1 MIAKTMAVDLTKL
14 RIELRKRGLSRSNL
28 DDDPVKQF
36 SLWFTE
42 AIDSGIVE
50 PSAMSLA
57 TTDESEIGI
66 RTVLLKYFDDKGFV
80 FYTNY
85 KSKKSRQIET
95 RPEAALL
102 FSWLTLERQIKIVGS
117 VEKVSSLESIKY
129 FASRPKD
136 SQIGAWA
143 SKQSTTISSRNILQS
158 QFESMKQKFS
168 SGEVPLPDFWGGYRV
183 IPRTIEFWQGRES
196 RLHDRFVYQRSEDGW
211 TISRLSP

>member
-1 MIAKTMAVDLTKL
+1 MAVDLTKL

-57 TTDESEIGI
+57 TMDESEIGI

-143 SKQSTTISSRNILQS
+143 SKQSTTISSRDILQS

>member
-1 MIAKTMAVDLTKL
+1 MTVDLT
-14 RIELRKRGLSRSNL
+14 ELRNKFRKSGLSRSDL

-50 PSAMSLA
+50 PTAMSLA
-57 TTDESEIGI
+57 TSDESEIGL

-85 KSKKSRQIET
+85 ESKKSRQIEK
-95 RPEAALL
+95 RPEAAIL
-102 FSWLTLERQIKIVGS
+102 FPWVALDRQIKIIGG

-129 FASRPKD
+129 FATRPKD

-143 SKQSTTISSRNILQS
+143 SKQSTIISSRDILQN
-158 QFESMKQKFS
+158 QFESMKRKFS

-196 RLHDRFVYQRSEDGW
+196 RLHDRFIYRRIEDNW